1 MSKVRRFNFFTKKKH
16 FFIFI
21 NLEKP
26 FVYVGERVIN
36 VCQVYEKS
44 VVRSINCK
52 IRIKNCEVN
61 IVIWILK
68 CHWPP
73 PEKNRSRSMI
83 SQSNSTLK
91 FNFFW
96 STAVDSNIF
105 KTRLSVYYQPQFYQH
120 HFKFIVI
127 CIKCEI
133 RDMIDRFVYFQR
145 KKKQNT
151 FDVLP
156 FLNIVPHNHVWS
168 HVHCTN
174 DSVII
179 TLALIH
185 IYAVLYL
192 SN

>member
-1 MSKVRRFNFFTKKKH
+1 MLIPNNLGNAKSKTFWFFYEEKT
-16 FFIFI
+16 FFLFI

-127 CIKCEI
+127 LHQM
-133 RDMIDRFVYFQR
+133 RDTRYDWPVCLFSK

-151 FDVLP
+151 FDDV
-156 FLNIVPHNHVWS
+156 FFRF
-168 HVHCTN
+168 
-174 DSVII
+174 
-179 TLALIH
+179 
-185 IYAVLYL
+185 
-192 SN
+192 